1 MLVSQLT
8 RTHADGKPVAGQQ
21 FDYAFDTIGN
31 RTRTLSGGDTNG
43 VNLRLANYYANSLNQ
58 ITQRDV
64 PGTNDVV
71 GVSWVTNSVNVNGTP
86 ANRKGEYFRGTVGA
100 NNTNS
105 ALWLT
110 TIVTNLATGINVTGN
125 VYVAQ
130 QPEVFQYDADG
141 NLTSDGRW
149 NYTWDAENRLVM
161 MTVSNNTVGPQYQL
175 TFAYDYQGRRIQ
187 KIVATNSGTAYV
199 TQATHTFLYDGWNLV
214 AELNPDNSRIRTYMW
229 GSDLSGTMQ
238 GAGGVGG
245 LLEVSYYGA
254 GATNY
259 CFPAFDGNGNVSALI
274 NAADGTVVA
283 NYDYAAFGEPIRI
296 TGSMAKNNPFRF
308 STKYADDESDM
319 LYYGYRYY
327 KPSTGTWPNRDP
339 DEESAGMSLYCFV
352 QNEPVSS
359 IDELGMI
366 QFAGPYIHT
375 DGIPPD
381 LGAEPAA
388 SGVTVQTP
396 LSFNIT
402 PIGCGF
408 LWLGEKIQPLNFTVQ
423 FDIYF
428 INAAA
433 ENQKTMTKET
443 SLDHEKKHV
452 QYLKEA
458 LSKVDKLVSGVGRI
472 CYYCEPCKTLRR
484 DVVYKGVDDANAW
497 RDYENDLLDYQD
509 YFPGPYKDAKKAAL
523 VNDAAAFNA
532 AKAAYNKAVNEYNAH
547 CK

>member
-1 MLVSQLT
+1 VAPSCQSGFPFLAADPLTTVRESLVS
-8 RTHADGKPVAGQQ
+8 A
-21 FDYAFDTIGN
+21 
-31 RTRTLSGGDTNG
+31 
-43 VNLRLANYYANSLNQ
+43 
-58 ITQRDV
+58 
-64 PGTNDVV
+64 
-71 GVSWVTNSVNVNGTP
+71 
-86 ANRKGEYFRGTVGA
+86 
-100 NNTNS
+100 S
-105 ALWLT
+105 ALPASAPKT
-110 TIVTNLATGINVTGN
+110 RVKGCRHR
-125 VYVAQ
+125 
-130 QPEVFQYDADG
+130 P
-141 NLTSDGRW
+141 
-149 NYTWDAENRLVM
+149 
-161 MTVSNNTVGPQYQL
+161 
-175 TFAYDYQGRRIQ
+175 
-187 KIVATNSGTAYV
+187 SG
-199 TQATHTFLYDGWNLV
+199 
-214 AELNPDNSRIRTYMW
+214 
-229 GSDLSGTMQ
+229 
-238 GAGGVGG
+238 
-245 LLEVSYYGA
+245 
-254 GATNY
+254 
-259 CFPAFDGNGNVSALI
+259 
-274 NAADGTVVA
+274 
-283 NYDYAAFGEPIRI
+283 
-296 TGSMAKNNPFRF
+296 RF
-308 STKYADDESDM
+308 SSRGRGRSMFTPGSRVCAYKMES
-319 LYYGYRYY
+319 GRHE
-327 KPSTGTWPNRDP
+327 WPNRDP